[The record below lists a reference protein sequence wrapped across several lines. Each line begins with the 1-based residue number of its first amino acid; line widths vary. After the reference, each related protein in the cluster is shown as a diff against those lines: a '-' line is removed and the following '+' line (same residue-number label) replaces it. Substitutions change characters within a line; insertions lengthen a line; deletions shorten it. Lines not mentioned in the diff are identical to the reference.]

1 MHGRGS
7 VNDNPVK
14 QTKKRKIFWSIISHY
29 RHSKHS
35 NRQSISNWK
44 GGHFYSCCSSPRWNA
59 SSRVS
64 LQLQQK
70 FKKTEKPQV
79 LFESLFYVEMRQ
91 NTRSEY
97 LWILGLWS
105 HDQKQQTKHNIP
117 LIKATNLPQYFA
129 DQENVSIDGK
139 QVKRN
144 IDESERGWQLPGAVL
159 EALQCQ
165 ISWEIWNFDR
175 KENGR
180 CWCWLLFPLNVKLSG
195 KMKWT
200 MWIWANES
208 FPPWCWWQTW

>member
-70 FKKTEKPQV
+70 FKKPEKPQV

-97 LWILGLWS
+97 LWILGIWS
-105 HDQKQQTKHNIP
+105 HDQKQQTKHM
-117 LIKATNLPQYFA
+117 KATTHRL
-129 DQENVSIDGK
+129 
-139 QVKRN
+139 N
-144 IDESERGWQLPGAVL
+144 IGCSNINECFWWEDM
-159 EALQCQ
+159 EAWLCEQCHRISKLWIIMHTLQ
-165 ISWEIWNFDR
+165 
-175 KENGR
+175 
-180 CWCWLLFPLNVKLSG
+180 
-195 KMKWT
+195 
-200 MWIWANES
+200 
-208 FPPWCWWQTW
+208 